1 MLIIIQHVADLQF
14 GKQFIGQCAFFAI
27 ECCSLRHKE
36 HCKGATG
43 TCRHIWPSCVSDHS
57 IDEHP
62 CSRFHLSGY
71 GVNLLPLWIFAEQF
85 EIPTCSRFPPTS
97 K

>member
-43 TCRHIWPSCVSDHS
+43 TCRHIWPSCV
-57 IDEHP
+57 II
-62 CSRFHLSGY
+62 RFGLVNRSSMVVLSSA
-71 GVNLLPLWIFAEQF
+71 LPQH
-85 EIPTCSRFPPTS
+85 